1 MSKLSFEEANKE
13 ILDLRAKLDQWAE
26 AYYTKDAPLVEDD
39 VYDKHYNRLLKLED
53 EFPQLIT
60 QDSITQRVGGVTDDS
75 FNKVKHAI
83 PMLSMGDVF
92 SKQELADFNAQVQKH
107 LGHKVAYNTELKI
120 DGLSICLEYIDG
132 KLKRASTRGNG
143 TVGEDVTANAR
154 MISDIPQT
162 LSSKISIEVRG
173 ECYMDKATFL
183 KLNEERDKKGES
195 IFANPR
201 NAAAG
206 SLRQLNPEVT
216 KKRNL
221 STYIYTWVNP
231 PKEITSQH
239 QVIQELA
246 ELGFHTNSTGHK
258 FERMRDI
265 YRFIDNYTSER
276 DQLPYGIDGVV
287 LKVDNLNEQARLGAT
302 VKVPH
307 WEIAYKFSP
316 EQVKTIV
323 RNIEWTVGR
332 TGVVTPTAVMDK
344 VELAGTTV
352 SRATLHNV
360 TLLKQKDIRIG
371 DTVILH
377 KAGDIIPEI
386 SQVVQSKRPKDSKP
400 YTIPTICPS
409 CGKTLVTNLN
419 EVALRCENPSCP
431 AQLEE
436 RLTYFASRPAMNING
451 LGPKVIKALIT
462 NNLVKNIADL
472 YQLTTDDLVKLDHF
486 TNKSATKL
494 INAIEQ
500 SKQKSLEYLVTGL
513 GIDHVGSKNAKL
525 LMQKFTT
532 IDALMHANVKDI
544 NQIATI
550 GEITANSIVTYFKQP
565 AVINLVSTLKQLQ
578 INMTYLGNTQSI
590 SDNPFKNKSIVLTG
604 TFEHFKR
611 SELTDKLQKL
621 GANIHNTVSRKTDYV
636 IYGKDAGSKLNKAQK
651 LSTPLLTENELLAKV
666 NLI

>member
-1 MSKLSFEEANKE
+1 MSKLSFKEANKE
-13 ILDLRAKLDQWAE
+13 ILDLRTKLDQWAE

-39 VYDKHYNRLLKLED
+39 IYDKHYNRLLKLED

-75 FNKVKHAI
+75 FNKVKHEI

-92 SKQELADFNAQVQKH
+92 SKQELADFNAQVQKR

-143 TVGEDVTANAR
+143 SIGEDVTANAR

-195 IFANPR
+195 VFANPR

-221 STYIYTWVNP
+221 STYIYTWINP

-239 QVIQELA
+239 QAIQELA

-307 WEIAYKFSP
+307 WEIAYKFPP
-316 EQVKTIV
+316 EQVKTVV

-332 TGVVTPTAVMDK
+332 TGVVTPTAVMNK

-371 DTVILH
+371 DTVVLH

-400 YTIPTICPS
+400 YTIPIICPS

-486 TNKSATKL
+486 TKKSATKL

-532 IDALMHANVKDI
+532 IDELMHANVKDI

-621 GANIHNTVSRKTDYV
+621 GANVHNTVSQKTDYV

-651 LSTPLLTENELLAKV
+651 LNAPLLTENELLAKV